1 MAVITASVSLQE
13 TQKVATAFV
22 LPQTVE
28 DCHVTHPGQLD
39 RLDSFRTSQDQPWS
53 NEICQM
59 LAR

>member
-13 TQKVATAFV
+13 TEKVATAFV

-39 RLDSFRTSQDQPWS
+39 RLDSFRTSQDQLM
-53 NEICQM
+53 IYVRC
-59 LAR
+59 